1 MTMFSGWNNNNN
13 KPMTKKEKRLM
24 EKMWKDFKR
33 GSANSTT
40 WQQQH
45 QQRQMPP
52 MQQATYPGTSVSSQ
66 MLAELRQQ
74 RDKQNV
80 ILHRVSKKSKL
91 LQHENEWLRKDRIRL
106 KKKLK
111 ETEELL

>member
-1 MTMFSGWNNNNN
+1 
-13 KPMTKKEKRLM
+13 MTKKEKRLM

-45 QQRQMPP
+45 QQRQTPPPQQMPP